1 MNESEYISIMAGTN
15 SQKQPKKGKKK
26 KENETREQKIYNVA
40 GFRSGRGRGWGGGG
54 LRTRLYI
61 RRFGGV
67 HYVALRRVCALL
79 WFCCGNKIHHNGI
92 ISERTKRKAIQT
104 HTYTHAKR
112 EREQTKK

>member
-40 GFRSGRGRGWGGGG
+40 GFRSGRGSGWGGGG

-67 HYVALRRVCALL
+67 PLRCVASSLCFALVLL
-79 WFCCGNKIHHNGI
+79 W
-92 ISERTKRKAIQT
+92 Q
-104 HTYTHAKR
+104 
-112 EREQTKK
+112 

>member
-15 SQKQPKKGKKK
+15 SQKQPKKARKKK

-67 HYVALRRVCALL
+67 PLRCVASSLCFALVLL
-79 WFCCGNKIHHNGI
+79 W
-92 ISERTKRKAIQT
+92 Q
-104 HTYTHAKR
+104 
-112 EREQTKK
+112 